1 MFSTENDFLKTRHSC
16 THAEM
21 RKARAH
27 CHATVQSKHIL
38 LNSQCGN
45 FHSNSPLTSTNVTC
59 LIYRVAQKILQ
70 TCVCLITSSNIDQFS
85 NFFHCQNREKSC
97 NKTITKDPPYLK
109 HVATLPCEMSCL
121 NATTENKTSETTHFK
136 VRRPAARR
144 TH

>member
-59 LIYRVAQKILQ
+59 LIYRVAQKNFANLCTPYNFIKYWPIFKLFSLSELGEKLQ
-70 TCVCLITSSNIDQFS
+70 
-85 NFFHCQNREKSC
+85 
-97 NKTITKDPPYLK
+97 
-109 HVATLPCEMSCL
+109 
-121 NATTENKTSETTHFK
+121 
-136 VRRPAARR
+136 
-144 TH
+144 